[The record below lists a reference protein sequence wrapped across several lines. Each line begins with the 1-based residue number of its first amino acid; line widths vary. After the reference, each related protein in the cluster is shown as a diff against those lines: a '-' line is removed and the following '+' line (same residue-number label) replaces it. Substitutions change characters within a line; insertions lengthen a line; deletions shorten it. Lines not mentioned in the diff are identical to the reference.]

1 MGLPTGWKCLT
12 DKVTH
17 LDPMVKWLS
26 HYPVTVESR
35 VQVSLGSLG
44 TTIPKHL
51 RSFFFVMSSK
61 LLALATEIVDV
72 NPAGSQLIV
81 NLTNAETG
89 AEIVEALD
97 NYDATVIENYQTTE
111 DVVED
116 VVAV

>member
-1 MGLPTGWKCLT
+1 
-12 DKVTH
+12 
-17 LDPMVKWLS
+17 
-26 HYPVTVESR
+26 
-35 VQVSLGSLG
+35 
-44 TTIPKHL
+44 
-51 RSFFFVMSSK
+51 MSVK

-81 NLTNAETG
+81 NLANAETG

-97 NYDATVIENYQTTE
+97 NYDTTVIENHQPTE

>member
-1 MGLPTGWKCLT
+1 
-12 DKVTH
+12 
-17 LDPMVKWLS
+17 
-26 HYPVTVESR
+26 
-35 VQVSLGSLG
+35 
-44 TTIPKHL
+44 
-51 RSFFFVMSSK
+51 MSVK

-97 NYDATVIENYQTTE
+97 NYDTTVIENHQPTE
-111 DVVED
+111 DVVENED